1 LKANKKNISI
11 FIIWLVH
18 VSGFLGMLFY
28 DLDFFAGFTS
38 VNLLLMS
45 IILFLNIKLDSK
57 YHILSILSIFLI
69 GMITESLGVN
79 YGLIFG
85 DYEYGNN
92 LGFKLFGVP
101 YLIGV
106 NWIILTVISGN
117 IASFITKN
125 RSIVLTIIIGALLML
140 AMDFVMEP
148 IAPKLDMW
156 RFKNLIV
163 PSSNYVGWLFV
174 GLFTQAIYNP
184 YFTKKEIS
192 VSTNLYLAFFLFF
205 GCLNLNFILSN
216 GY

>member
-18 VSGFLGMLFY
+18 VSGFMGMLFY

-38 VNLLLMS
+38 VNLLLML
-45 IILFLNIKLDSK
+45 IILFLNFKLESRH
-57 YHILSILSIFLI
+57 HILSILSIFLI
-69 GMITESLGVN
+69 GMVTESLGVN

-92 LGFKLFGVP
+92 LGSKLFGVP
-101 YLIGV
+101 YLIGI
-106 NWIILTVISGN
+106 NWIILTAISGN
-117 IASFITKN
+117 IAAFLTKN

-163 PSSNYVGWLFV
+163 PSSNYLGWLFV
-174 GLFTQAIYNP
+174 GLFTQTLYNLH
-184 YFTKKEIS
+184 FRKKEII

-205 GCLNLNFILSN
+205 SCLNINFMLAN
-216 GY
+216 

>member
-1 LKANKKNISI
+1 M
-11 FIIWLVH
+11 
-18 VSGFLGMLFY
+18 GMLFY
-28 DLDFFAGFTS
+28 NLDFFAGFTS
-38 VNLLLMS
+38 INLLLMS
-45 IILFLNIKLDSK
+45 IVLFLNFKLDSK
-57 YHILSILSIFLI
+57 FHILSIFSIFLI

-106 NWIILTVISGN
+106 NWVILTAISAN
-117 IASFITKN
+117 IAAFLTKN
-125 RSIVLTIIIGALLML
+125 RSIVLTIIVGALLML

-156 RFKNLIV
+156 RFENLIV

-174 GLFTQAIYNP
+174 GLFTQTLYNLC
-184 YFTKKEIS
+184 FKQKELI
-192 VSTNLYLAFFLFF
+192 VSTNLYLAFFFF
-205 GCLNLNFILSN
+205 FICLVFKFYVI
-216 GY
+216 

>member
-1 LKANKKNISI
+1 MKANKKNISI

-18 VSGFLGMLFY
+18 ISGFLGMLFY

-38 VNLLLMS
+38 VNLILMS
-45 IILFLNIKLDSK
+45 IILFFNFKLNSRRQI
-57 YHILSILSIFLI
+57 ISILSIFLI

-92 LGFKLFGVP
+92 LGLKLFGVP
-101 YLIGV
+101 FLIGI
-106 NWIILTVISGN
+106 NWIILTAISGN
-117 IASFITKN
+117 IAFFLTKN
-125 RSIVLTIIIGALLML
+125 KSILPTIIIGALLML

-163 PSSNYVGWLFV
+163 PSSNYIGWLII
-174 GLFTQAIYNP
+174 GILTQTIYNLL
-184 YFTKKEIS
+184 FREKEII
-192 VSTNLYLAFFLFF
+192 VSINLYAAFFLFF
-205 GCLNLNFILSN
+205 SFLNLI
-216 GY
+216 

>member
-1 LKANKKNISI
+1 MGI
-11 FIIWLVH
+11 
-18 VSGFLGMLFY
+18 LFY
-28 DLDFFAGFTS
+28 DLDFFAGFTY

-45 IILFLNIKLDSK
+45 IILFLNLKLESK

-106 NWIILTVISGN
+106 NWIILTAISAN
-117 IASFITKN
+117 IASFLTKN
-125 RSIVLTIIIGALLML
+125 RSVVLTIITGTLLML

-163 PSSNYVGWLFV
+163 PPSNYVGWLFV
-174 GLFTQAIYNP
+174 GLFTQTLYNL
-184 YFTKKEIS
+184 YFRQKEII
-192 VSTNLYLAFFLFF
+192 VSTNLYLAFFFFF
-205 GCLNLNFILSN
+205 GCLNLNFMLSN

>member
-1 LKANKKNISI
+1 MKANKKNISI

-18 VSGFLGMLFY
+18 ISGFMGILFY
-28 DLDFFAGFTS
+28 DLDFFAGFTY

-45 IILFLNIKLDSK
+45 IILFLNFKLESK

-69 GMITESLGVN
+69 GMVTESLGVN

-106 NWIILTVISGN
+106 NWIILTAISAN
-117 IASFITKN
+117 VASFLTKN

-163 PSSNYVGWLFV
+163 PPSNYVGWLFV
-174 GLFTQAIYNP
+174 GLFTQTLYNL
-184 YFTKKEIS
+184 YFREKEII

-205 GCLNLNFILSN
+205 GCLNLNFMFFN

>member
-1 LKANKKNISI
+1 M
-11 FIIWLVH
+11 
-18 VSGFLGMLFY
+18 GMLFY

-45 IILFLNIKLDSK
+45 IILFLNFKLESK

-92 LGFKLFGVP
+92 LGFKIFGVP

-117 IASFITKN
+117 IASFLTKN

-156 RFKNLIV
+156 RFKNLMV
-163 PSSNYVGWLFV
+163 PFTNYLGWFII
-174 GLFTQAIYNP
+174 GLFTQTIYNLL
-184 YFTKKEIS
+184 FHEKEKF
-192 VSTNLYLAFFLFF
+192 VSINLYAAFFLFF
-205 GCLNLNFILSN
+205 SSLNLI
-216 GY
+216 

>member
-1 LKANKKNISI
+1 MGI
-11 FIIWLVH
+11 
-18 VSGFLGMLFY
+18 LFY
-28 DLDFFAGFTS
+28 DLDFFAGFTY

-106 NWIILTVISGN
+106 NWIILTVISAN
-117 IASFITKN
+117 IASFLTKN
-125 RSIVLTIIIGALLML
+125 RSVVLTIITGTLLML

-163 PSSNYVGWLFV
+163 PPSNYVGWLFV
-174 GLFTQAIYNP
+174 GLFTQTLYNL
-184 YFTKKEIS
+184 YFRQKEII
-192 VSTNLYLAFFLFF
+192 VSINLYLAFFFFF
-205 GCLNLNFILSN
+205 GCLNLNFMFSN

>member
-1 LKANKKNISI
+1 MGI
-11 FIIWLVH
+11 
-18 VSGFLGMLFY
+18 LFY
-28 DLDFFAGFTS
+28 DLDFFAGFTC

-45 IILFLNIKLDSK
+45 IILFLNLKLQSN

-106 NWIILTVISGN
+106 NWIILTAISAN
-117 IASFITKN
+117 IASFLTKN
-125 RSIVLTIIIGALLML
+125 RSVVLTIITGTLLML

-163 PSSNYVGWLFV
+163 PPSNYVGWLFV
-174 GLFTQAIYNP
+174 GLFTQTLYNL
-184 YFTKKEIS
+184 YFRQKEII
-192 VSTNLYLAFFLFF
+192 VSINLYLAFFFFF
-205 GCLNLNFILSN
+205 GCLNLNFMLSN

>member
-1 LKANKKNISI
+1 MGI
-11 FIIWLVH
+11 
-18 VSGFLGMLFY
+18 LFY
-28 DLDFFAGFTS
+28 DLDFFAGFTY

-45 IILFLNIKLDSK
+45 IILFLNFKLESK

-69 GMITESLGVN
+69 GMVTESLGVN

-106 NWIILTVISGN
+106 NWIILTAISAN
-117 IASFITKN
+117 VASFLTKN

-163 PSSNYVGWLFV
+163 PPSNYVGWLFV
-174 GLFTQAIYNP
+174 GLFTQTLYNL
-184 YFTKKEIS
+184 YFREKEII

-205 GCLNLNFILSN
+205 GCLNLNFMFFN

>member
-1 LKANKKNISI
+1 MKANKKNISI

-18 VSGFLGMLFY
+18 ISGFMGILFY
-28 DLDFFAGFTS
+28 DLDFFAGFTY

-45 IILFLNIKLDSK
+45 IILFLNFKLESK

-69 GMITESLGVN
+69 GMVTESLGVN

-101 YLIGV
+101 FLIGV
-106 NWIILTVISGN
+106 NWIILTAISAN
-117 IASFITKN
+117 VASFLTKN

-163 PSSNYVGWLFV
+163 PPSNYVGWLFV
-174 GLFTQAIYNP
+174 GLFTQTLYNL
-184 YFTKKEIS
+184 YFREKEII

-205 GCLNLNFILSN
+205 GCLNLNFMFFN

>member
-1 LKANKKNISI
+1 MGI
-11 FIIWLVH
+11 
-18 VSGFLGMLFY
+18 LFY
-28 DLDFFAGFTS
+28 DLDFFAGFTY

-45 IILFLNIKLDSK
+45 IILFLNLKLESN

-106 NWIILTVISGN
+106 NWIILTAISAN
-117 IASFITKN
+117 IASFLTKN
-125 RSIVLTIIIGALLML
+125 RSVVLTIITGTLLML

-163 PSSNYVGWLFV
+163 PPSNYVGWLFV
-174 GLFTQAIYNP
+174 GLFTQTLYNL
-184 YFTKKEIS
+184 YFRQKEII
-192 VSTNLYLAFFLFF
+192 VSTNLYLAFFFFF
-205 GCLNLNFILSN
+205 GCLNLNFMFSN

>member
-1 LKANKKNISI
+1 MGIL
-11 FIIWLVH
+11 L
-18 VSGFLGMLFY
+18 Y
-28 DLDFFAGFTS
+28 DLDFFAGFTY

-45 IILFLNIKLDSK
+45 IILFLNLKLESN

-106 NWIILTVISGN
+106 NWIILTAISAN
-117 IASFITKN
+117 IASFLTKN
-125 RSIVLTIIIGALLML
+125 RSVVLTIITGTLLML

-174 GLFTQAIYNP
+174 GLFTQTLYNL
-184 YFTKKEIS
+184 YFREKEII

-205 GCLNLNFILSN
+205 GCLNLNFMFFN

>member
-1 LKANKKNISI
+1 MKANKKNISI

-18 VSGFLGMLFY
+18 VSGFMGMLFY

-45 IILFLNIKLDSK
+45 IILFLNTKLDSK
-57 YHILSILSIFLI
+57 YHILLILSIFLI

-174 GLFTQAIYNP
+174 GLFTQAIYNL

-192 VSTNLYLAFFLFF
+192 VSTNLY
-205 GCLNLNFILSN
+205 
-216 GY
+216 